1 MFADNYAGELRHVLP
16 VLVVVAGACFNKAG
30 FVGDIIVHSWLRSL
44 FIVLKSAVSRLLETY
59 LQIVRSNI
67 EDILCIRK
75 IFAEILLAG

>member
-44 FIVLKSAVSRLLETY
+44 LSGYSL
-59 LQIVRSNI
+59 
-67 EDILCIRK
+67 
-75 IFAEILLAG
+75 